1 MIDYPWKSGIDVV
14 VCASTIHG
22 SHERVVSHQCWNARK
37 VFIHM
42 SQPTI
47 QLIRGFKDI
56 LPGETELWQTIE
68 HTVISLFE
76 DFGYREIRI
85 PIMEKTQL
93 FARSIGEDTDI
104 VEKEMYTFADRKKDL
119 LTLRP
124 EATASICRA
133 YIQHKMYA
141 QDPVR
146 KFYTIGP
153 MFRRERPQK
162 GRYRQFYQ
170 IDAEIFG
177 VTAPYADVE
186 LIFLLRTL
194 FDRLNVTDTTA
205 HINSLGCPAC
215 RPQFKAALT
224 ILLAD
229 AAPSLCSDC
238 LRRKDRNPLRV
249 LDCKVPGCRKAM
261 TGAPSIIDYLCDDC
275 RAHFS
280 TVTDLLTRLGVTF
293 EVDKQLVRGL
303 DYYTRTAFEI
313 QTGALGAQSAIAGGG
328 RYDGL
333 VGSLGGPQIPAIGF
347 AIGFD
352 RLAEIVSARTPT
364 NVRTPDL
371 FIATL
376 GEQAKTLAFEWSTAL
391 GLKGIGTS
399 MEYADKSLKSQM
411 KQADR
416 LDANQVL
423 IVGQSELNSGNVLLR
438 DMVTKTQQE
447 IPLDAVVDTIIEI
460 FSNPGAH

>member
-1 MIDYPWKSGIDVV
+1 
-14 VCASTIHG
+14 
-22 SHERVVSHQCWNARK
+22 
-37 VFIHM
+37 M
-42 SQPTI
+42 SQPNI

-56 LPGETELWQTIE
+56 LPGETELWQHIE
-68 HTVISLFE
+68 RTAIALFE

-104 VEKEMYTFADRKKDL
+104 VEKEMYTFPDRKGKQ

-124 EATASICRA
+124 EATASICRS

-177 VTAPYADVE
+177 VAAPYADVE

-205 HINSLGCPAC
+205 HVNSLGCPDC
-215 RPQFKAALT
+215 RPRFKEALSTLLNAA
-224 ILLAD
+224 AS
-229 AAPSLCSDC
+229 SLCSDC

-249 LDCKVPGCRKAM
+249 LDCKVPGCREAM
-261 TGAPSIIDYLCDDC
+261 TGAPAIIDYLCDDC
-275 RAHFS
+275 RDHFS
-280 TVTDLLTRLGVTF
+280 TVTDSLTGLGVPF
-293 EVDKQLVRGL
+293 KVDKQLVRGL

-313 QTGALGAQSAIAGGG
+313 QTGALGAQSAVAGGG

-333 VGSLGGPQIPAIGF
+333 VGSLGGPEMPAIGF

-352 RLAEIVSARTPT
+352 RLAEIVSLKTPAAT
-364 NVRTPDL
+364 RTPDL
-371 FIATL
+371 FIAAL
-376 GEQAKTLAFEWSTAL
+376 GKPARKIAFSWSTSL
-391 GLKGIGTS
+391 GIEGIEAT
-399 MEYADKSLKSQM
+399 MEYADKSLKAQM
-411 KQADR
+411 KRANR
-416 LDANQVL
+416 LGAGRVL
-423 IVGQSELNSGNVLLR
+423 IVGESEMKSGTVVLR
-438 DMVTKTQQE
+438 DMATKNQQE
-447 IPLDAVVDTIIEI
+447 IPLDTVVETLISILNEE
-460 FSNPGAH
+460 F